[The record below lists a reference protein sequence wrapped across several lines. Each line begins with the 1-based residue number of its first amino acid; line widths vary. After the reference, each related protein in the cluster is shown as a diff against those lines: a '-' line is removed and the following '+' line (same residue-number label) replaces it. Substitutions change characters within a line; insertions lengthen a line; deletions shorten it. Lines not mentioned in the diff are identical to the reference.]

1 MNNNKKKGRPTVP
14 LKKDQRITFRLT
26 AIELEDLKAK
36 LDAAGFKTLGAYVRN
51 NLCKSNPK
59 AKVIVPLAT
68 MQIALEL
75 QRVTNMIDQGKDSEL
90 VIAELH
96 NISNKLLGI

>member
-1 MNNNKKKGRPTVP
+1 MNNNKKGRPTVP
-14 LKKDQRITFRLT
+14 VKKDQRITFRLT
-26 AIELEDLKAK
+26 ASELEDLKTK
-36 LDAAGFKTLGAYVRN
+36 LDVAGFKTLGAYVRN

-59 AKVIVPLAT
+59 SKVIVPLAT

-75 QRVTNMIDQGKDSEL
+75 QRVTNMIGQGKDSEL

-96 NISNKLLGI
+96 NINNKLLGI